1 MFTQNF
7 LFLTHNK
14 SKAYNM
20 KYLIGIDGGGTGS
33 TCVIADLS
41 GKVLYRCSGGPT
53 NILRYSHS
61 DINKSLLEVI
71 DGALKAINAGYSDV
85 SAIVM
90 GTAGAGK
97 KENAENYENAFIEF
111 LNENKFP
118 VNLFKVVSDARI
130 ALEGAF
136 SGKPGCILIAGTG
149 SIIFGKNESGEIFR
163 IGGYGNKIGDEGGG
177 YSIGRKGLNI
187 ISKEFDNR
195 AGKSK
200 LKMMLSEKFNINSGE
215 KLIDEIYKNDF
226 DIASVAPL
234 VIDAAEKNDPSS
246 VKILDEESDELILHI
261 KRMKELLE
269 IESMR
274 ISFIGS
280 LITGSNFY
288 SRLLKSKVKIKFPKI
303 EIVEPENPPE
313 VGALLLAKNYL

>member
-1 MFTQNF
+1 MFSQNF
-7 LFLTHNK
+7 LFLAKNK
-14 SKAYNM
+14 SRTNNM

-53 NILRYSHS
+53 NILRYSYS
-61 DINKSLLEVI
+61 EINNSLLKLITES
-71 DGALKAINAGYSDV
+71 LKAINAGYSDV
-85 SAIVM
+85 SAIVL

-149 SIIFGKNESGEIFR
+149 SIIFGKNESSEIFR
-163 IGGYGNKIGDEGGG
+163 VGGYGNKIGDEGGG

-187 ISKEFDNR
+187 FSKEFDLR

-200 LKMMLSEKFNINSGE
+200 LGNMLIKKFRINSGE
-215 KLIDEIYKNDF
+215 NLIDEIYKNNL

-234 VIDAAEKNDPSS
+234 VIEAAEKNDPPS

-261 KRMKELLE
+261 KQMKELLG
-269 IESMR
+269 IEKMKL
-274 ISFIGS
+274 SFIGS
-280 LITGSNFY
+280 LISKPNFY
-288 SRLLKSKVKIKFPKI
+288 TRLLKSKVKIKFPAI

-313 VGALLLAKNYL
+313 VGAVLLATNYL